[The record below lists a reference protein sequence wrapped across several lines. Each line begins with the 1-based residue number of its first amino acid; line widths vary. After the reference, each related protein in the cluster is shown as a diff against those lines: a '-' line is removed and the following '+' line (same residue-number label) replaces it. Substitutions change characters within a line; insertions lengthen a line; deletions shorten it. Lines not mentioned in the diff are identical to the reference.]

1 MIVKP
6 FSPHAERRSSRT
18 ETSLRDGPGSPSP
31 MMDAWRIRFLDS
43 LWHAPVAQPR
53 QKKNPHKE
61 SLVWFAAVAQRRTCS
76 VFQMKIATSYKY
88 FRLILTSL
96 DKVNSALCGFHPS
109 FSSLSRACRNSRL
122 SILALETQ
130 IRVFETFWLQ
140 HMWKFAKLVTSS
152 SGYVL
157 PTELIHA
164 REETKWDLLLVQLQP
179 FSWTFFVQ
187 DC

>member
-1 MIVKP
+1 MLREGPVEQKLLSGMGRGAQAP
-6 FSPHAERRSSRT
+6 WWMPGGLGSWTHCDMLPWLSQDRKKSP
-18 ETSLRDGPGSPSP
+18 P
-31 MMDAWRIRFLDS
+31 
-43 LWHAPVAQPR
+43 
-53 QKKNPHKE
+53 KE

-140 HMWKFAKLVTSS
+140 HMWKFAKLVSNTSS

-157 PTELIHA
+157 QTELIHA